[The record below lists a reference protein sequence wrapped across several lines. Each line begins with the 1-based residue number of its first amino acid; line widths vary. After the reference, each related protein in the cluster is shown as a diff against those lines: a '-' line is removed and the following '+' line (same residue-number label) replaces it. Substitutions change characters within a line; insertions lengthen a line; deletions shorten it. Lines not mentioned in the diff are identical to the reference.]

1 MSKSLKIYPHN
12 EHKINNDLIDPDALN
27 TIQVL
32 KSNGFD
38 AYLVGGCVRDL
49 FLGFKPKDFDVVTN
63 AHPDVIRK
71 IFKNSQII
79 GRRFK
84 IVHVYFDKRK
94 YIEVSTFRA
103 DISSSNKSH
112 RFKGGNKTSRR
123 DNFYGSI
130 SQDAY
135 RRDFTINSLYYDIET
150 KKIHDYVGGIK
161 DLETKTLKA
170 IKNPDL
176 CFREDS
182 VRMLRAVKFESK
194 LPVELPT
201 DHKKSI
207 VKNAYYLLE
216 ASPSRLFDDVIK
228 IMHCGNS
235 IEGFQKLK
243 EYNLF
248 KYLFPRI
255 NSLIKNNQKYDSMI
269 VSALKNT
276 DKRFNEGLSLN
287 PAFIYAV
294 ILWPLFEEKSKTN
307 KKTYLFEEFEKILF
321 EQSKNISIPN
331 FFQPTI
337 FQIWRMQDKFFDLS
351 RKNIEYMVRQEKFRA
366 AFDFFLIRSNV
377 DSDLLEY
384 SNNWQDVYDNLK

>member
-170 IKNPDL
+170 IKNPDI

-207 VKNAYYLLE
+207 VKT
-216 ASPSRLFDDVIK
+216 
-228 IMHCGNS
+228 
-235 IEGFQKLK
+235 
-243 EYNLF
+243 
-248 KYLFPRI
+248 
-255 NSLIKNNQKYDSMI
+255 I
-269 VSALKNT
+269 VGS
-276 DKRFNEGLSLN
+276 FHE
-287 PAFIYAV
+287 P
-294 ILWPLFEEKSKTN
+294 
-307 KKTYLFEEFEKILF
+307 
-321 EQSKNISIPN
+321 
-331 FFQPTI
+331 
-337 FQIWRMQDKFFDLS
+337 
-351 RKNIEYMVRQEKFRA
+351 
-366 AFDFFLIRSNV
+366 
-377 DSDLLEY
+377 
-384 SNNWQDVYDNLK
+384 

>member
-1 MSKSLKIYPHN
+1 MDNYSIDFLLNIEEVNKIVSIFQN
-12 EHKINNDLIDPDALN
+12 EKAEIR
-27 TIQVL
+27 
-32 KSNGFD
+32 
-38 AYLVGGCVRDL
+38 LVGGCVRNAL
-49 FLGFKPKDFDVVTN
+49 LNKNYKDIDCAVN
-63 AHPDVIRK
+63 IHPNDTTK
-71 IFKNSQII
+71 ILQKNNIKFQD
-79 GRRFK
+79 FAK
-84 IVHVYFDKRK
+84 K
-94 YIEVSTFRA
+94 
-103 DISSSNKSH
+103 
-112 RFKGGNKTSRR
+112 
-123 DNFYGSI
+123 YGSVSAFI
-130 SQDAY
+130 NDKKIEITSLRKDIAQKGRHTDVLYTEDWKIDAY

-170 IKNPDL
+170 IKNPDI